1 MKIVMSIEEQERKL
15 DLSTMPIKDAA
26 ECERLT
32 GLTWTEWREQ
42 LAQDRASAIAFAW
55 FLAGKRD
62 GLETVKFSEIDLD
75 LAKLRWSVEL
85 TDEEQALI
93 DGQSAAEEDADA
105 ALPTGP
111 DQVETPVE

>member
-1 MKIVMSIEEQERKL
+1 VKIVMSIEDQERKL

-62 GLETVKFSEIDLD
+62 NLETVKFSDIDLD

-93 DGQSAAEEDADA
+93 DASTAAQEAADADT
-105 ALPTGP
+105 PTGL
-111 DQVETPVE
+111 DQVETPAT

>member
-1 MKIVMSIEEQERKL
+1 MSIEDQERKL

-32 GLTWTEWREQ
+32 GSTWTEWREQ

-85 TDEEQALI
+85 SDEEQALI
-93 DGQSAAEEDADA
+93 DAGSAAAEDADSD
-105 ALPTGP
+105 LPTGL
-111 DQVETPVE
+111 DQVETQDE